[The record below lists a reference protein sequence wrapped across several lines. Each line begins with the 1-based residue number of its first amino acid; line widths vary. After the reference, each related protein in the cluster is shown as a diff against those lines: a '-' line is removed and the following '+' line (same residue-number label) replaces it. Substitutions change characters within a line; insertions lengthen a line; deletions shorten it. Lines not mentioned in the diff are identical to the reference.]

1 MKIKLPFHRKKD
13 DGNKTIL
20 YNDRLYKY
28 VKDLKV
34 STYGTV
40 SYYEPYMMDINT
52 DEIVIV
58 PANVFLRLLI
68 DLTKYQKIVNICLNR
83 MEDKDD

>member
-20 YNDRLYKY
+20 YDDQVYKY
-28 VKDLKV
+28 VKDLRV

-40 SYYEPYMMDINT
+40 SYYEPYMADINT
-52 DEIVIV
+52 DGIVIV
-58 PANVFLRLLI
+58 PANVFLKLLI
-68 DLTKYQKIVNICLNR
+68 DLTRYQKIVNICLNR